1 MRRAGLSFCT
11 HWLNFGEKHND
22 RSVTRVVSNLYGGV
36 VLFCYRHR
44 CGMAGNTGKNVAVAI
59 DWRLGGPVVDPDVS
73 DQFDAG
79 GR

>member
-1 MRRAGLSFCT
+1 MRWAGLSFCT
-11 HWLNFGEKHND
+11 HWLNFGERRND

-36 VLFCYRHR
+36 VLFCYRHC
-44 CGMAGNTGKNVAVAI
+44 CGMAGDTRKNVAVAI

>member
-1 MRRAGLSFCT
+1 
-11 HWLNFGEKHND
+11 
-22 RSVTRVVSNLYGGV
+22 VVSDLYGGV

-59 DWRLGGPVVDPDVS
+59 DWRLGGAVVYPDVS